1 MKKGKEKRRKITLKK
16 GEKALKMPTA
26 ANLFVGKKNLISK
39 ERGGGND
46 QNAQYISLIDF
57 VYIFFLFPIHISEKK
72 NLFSDEVNS
81 ANTDSS
87 PAFKSPATSAGV
99 AMKLTTFPDRSGA
112 VRSSEN
118 LTAFRYTGLQGCILC
133 ILIIPPPLLIFIFF
147 PE

>member
-57 VYIFFLFPIHISEKK
+57 VYIFFLFPIHISKK
-72 NLFSDEVNS
+72 
-81 ANTDSS
+81 
-87 PAFKSPATSAGV
+87 KS
-99 AMKLTTFPDRSGA
+99 F
-112 VRSSEN
+112 
-118 LTAFRYTGLQGCILC
+118 Q
-133 ILIIPPPLLIFIFF
+133 
-147 PE
+147 